1 MGRFYSIPGMSP
13 SQRADADGRLVL
25 PDIYAEEH
33 HAQLG
38 EFLESRRNSTSHLEV
53 GLQAGEKVTFVDAA
67 GERRPAIVDHEE
79 RDQHSGTVSVH
90 LHANDQTG
98 SGSYRMDFKP
108 DDARSLK
115 AAKTIRTHE

>member
-1 MGRFYSIPGMSP
+1 MPRFYSIPGMNP
-13 SQRADADGRLVL
+13 SQRADANGKLVL

-33 HAQLG
+33 DAQLG
-38 EFLESRRNSTSHLEV
+38 EFLKSRENSTSHLEV
-53 GLQAGEKVTFVDAA
+53 GLTAGEKIWFTDAS
-67 GERRPAIVDHEE
+67 GERRPAVVDHEE

-98 SGSYRMDFKP
+98 SGSYRMDFAP

-115 AAKTIRTHE
+115 AKKTIRTHE

>member
-1 MGRFYSIPGMSP
+1 MTKFFSYPGSHPPQPEGNGRK
-13 SQRADADGRLVL
+13 LVM
-25 PDIYAEEH
+25 PDIHDEAH
-33 HAQLG
+33 DAQFGDWLR
-38 EFLESRRNSTSHLEV
+38 SRDETSHQSI
-53 GLQAGEKVTFVDAA
+53 GLDPGDKVWFRDAA
-67 GERRPAIVDHEE
+67 GEHRPAIVDHEE
-79 RDQHSGTVSVH
+79 RDQHTGTVSVH